1 MPDRIV
7 RDELMRSHRYVTLSS
22 DTVRLFFVHCILT
35 ADSLGNLEATTT
47 STTAMMGRQIEQ
59 STLAKWIAELD
70 HVGIIRAY
78 LVDDK
83 QYVHIPRF
91 RQRLRYIKGKHPR
104 PPSEVE
110 CKEISSLLEKVRPQ
124 SDHSQTTVSRSEVKR
139 SEVKRSEAKH
149 LARPP
154 VDNSTAPTIKTVLNK
169 LAVKGEKPNG
179 LSRDEQLAFVAKN
192 GKA

>member
-1 MPDRIV
+1 
-7 RDELMRSHRYVTLSS
+7 
-22 DTVRLFFVHCILT
+22 
-35 ADSLGNLEATTT
+35 
-47 STTAMMGRQIEQ
+47 MMGRQIEQ

-124 SDHSQTTVSRSEVKR
+124 SDHSQTTVGRSEVKR
-139 SEVKRSEAKH
+139 SEEKRREVK
-149 LARPP
+149 LLPQPP
-154 VDNSTAPTIKTVLNK
+154 VDNSAAVTPKIKTVLEK
-169 LAVKGEKPNG
+169 LKVKPEKPAQR
-179 LSRDEQLAFVAKN
+179 SREEQIAYVEAKT
-192 GKA
+192 KS

>member
-110 CKEISSLLEKVRPQ
+110 CKEISNLLEKVRPQ
-124 SDHSQTTVSRSEVKR
+124 SDHSQTTVGRSEVKR

-149 LARPP
+149 LPPPP
-154 VDNSTAPTIKTVLNK
+154 VDNSTAPTVNTVLNK

-179 LSRDEQLAFVAKN
+179 LSRDEQLAYVAKN

>member
-1 MPDRIV
+1 VPDRIV

>member
-1 MPDRIV
+1 VPDRIV

-124 SDHSQTTVSRSEVKR
+124 SDHSQTTVGRSEVKR

-149 LARPP
+149 LPRPP

>member
-124 SDHSQTTVSRSEVKR
+124 SDHSQTTVGRSEVKR

-149 LARPP
+149 LPRPP

>member
-124 SDHSQTTVSRSEVKR
+124 SDHSQTTVGRSEVKR

-149 LARPP
+149 LPPPP
-154 VDNSTAPTIKTVLNK
+154 VDNSTAPTVNTVLNK